1 MSTARSLACLACVVF
16 SGCGLR
22 VPEIQEV
29 GDRVEGQ
36 RFVQAVLTN
45 ITCELRAALNGL
57 RQSYPKGTFID
68 GWGIQTTLTLTY
80 DETGAIAP
88 GVLWSPPSPA
98 SSIFSLGAGLNFSS
112 DATRTNTVNAY
123 YLVSD
128 LEQAQC
134 SDEARPNGP
143 FLLQSDLKLSEWLYD
158 VVSASATKT
167 IDFSATSLAV
177 PTNVIQ
183 HDVKFQILSSGT
195 LNPSWVLSRL
205 TVNSSGNLFSASRT
219 RTNDLLITLGP
230 ASPAVVAEFAKHGR
244 KKQTVAAQPSQ
255 QAADLHFSATI
266 ANGIQAGL
274 KNALQR

>member
-1 MSTARSLACLACVVF
+1 
-16 SGCGLR
+16 

-36 RFVQAVLTN
+36 RLVQAVLTN

-57 RQSYPKGTFID
+57 RQAYPQGTFVD

-112 DATRTNTVNAY
+112 DATRTNAINAY

-134 SDEARPNGP
+134 SDEARPNGL
-143 FLLQSDLKLSEWLYD
+143 FLLQSDLKLSEWLFD
-158 VVSASATKT
+158 AVSASMTNT
-167 IDFSATSLAV
+167 INFRTTTLAV
-177 PTNVIQ
+177 PTNVLQ
-183 HDVKFQILSSGT
+183 HDVKFQIISSGT

-205 TVNSSGNLFSASRT
+205 TVNPSGNLFSASRT

-230 ASPAVVAEFAKHGR
+230 ASTAVVAEIAKNGR
-244 KKQTVAAQPSQ
+244 KKLTVTAQPAR
-255 QAADLHFSATI
+255 QAADLHFSSTV
-266 ANGIQAGL
+266 ANGIETGL
-274 KNALQR
+274 RNALQR